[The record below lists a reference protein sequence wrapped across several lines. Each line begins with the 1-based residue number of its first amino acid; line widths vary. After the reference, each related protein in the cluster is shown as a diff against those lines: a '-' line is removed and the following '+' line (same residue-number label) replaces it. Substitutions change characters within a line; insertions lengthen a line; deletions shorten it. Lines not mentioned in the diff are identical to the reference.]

1 MVNAV
6 QFILE
11 KNSCEGGYCD
21 PIVMDKRELG
31 LKLGIWHLL
40 MQKNTATQTNR
51 VRARPRQNVGAQGQ
65 NS

>member
-1 MVNAV
+1 MVNVV

-40 MQKNTATQTNR
+40 MQKNTAT
-51 VRARPRQNVGAQGQ
+51 
-65 NS
+65 